1 MIFFTT
7 NNHEQSRTIR
17 KYQSPC
23 SCGLWLII
31 IFNLF
36 IPVAVWADPL
46 RSFDEI
52 FTGLGEAEKR
62 EIFSGEGLIRSIKR
76 NEKLEFIPAPGSGID
91 LAGIIIKENPSY
103 LAESLLVIP
112 YQGRT
117 LDRLDIYNALGRIG
131 DLKGRLYHSHTRD
144 AEVALF
150 EEATRIESERNT
162 RAVADPPPAR
172 ILPST
177 ETMYI
182 RLKDVN
188 FGNTYYRGNLSV
200 SPYGVTYNITNFRNI
215 SYLVF
220 TVMKAGKF
228 SAVLYMEPLA
238 EGTLI
243 YSMAGADASDF
254 IAGLIDIPSAIS
266 KRLAVFIGWISD
278 GLKAAK

>member
-1 MIFFTT
+1 MKFFF
-7 NNHEQSRTIR
+7 
-17 KYQSPC
+17 
-23 SCGLWLII
+23 L
-31 IFNLF
+31 LF
-36 IPVAVWADPL
+36 FLPLVVWANPL

-52 FTGLGEAEKR
+52 FTGLGEAQRR
-62 EIFSGEGLIRSIKR
+62 EVFGDEGLIRSIKR

-91 LAGIIIKENPSY
+91 LAGVIRKENPSY

-112 YQGRT
+112 YQGRV

-131 DLKGRLYHSHTRD
+131 DLKGRLYHSHTRN

-162 RAVADPPPAR
+162 KAVADPPPAR
-172 ILPST
+172 ILPSS
-177 ETMYI
+177 ETVYI

-188 FGNTYYRGNLSV
+188 FGNSYYRGNMSV

-220 TVMKAGKF
+220 TVMKEGRF

-238 EGTLI
+238 EGMLI

-278 GLKAAK
+278 GLKAVK

>member
-1 MIFFTT
+1 LSFF
-7 NNHEQSRTIR
+7 
-17 KYQSPC
+17 PLAA
-23 SCGLWLII
+23 G
-31 IFNLF
+31 
-36 IPVAVWADPL
+36 ADPL
-46 RSFDEI
+46 RTFDEI
-52 FTGLGEAEKR
+52 FTGLGEAQRR
-62 EIFSGEGLIRSIKR
+62 EIFSADGLIRSIKR
-76 NEKLEFIPAPGSGID
+76 NEKLEFIPAPGSRID
-91 LAGIIIKENPSY
+91 LAGVIGKENPSY
-103 LAESLLVIP
+103 IAESLLVIP
-112 YQGRT
+112 YQGRV
-117 LDRLDIYNALGRIG
+117 LDRLDIYNALGKIG
-131 DLKGRLYHSHTRD
+131 DLKGRLYHSHTRN

-177 ETMYI
+177 ETVYI

-188 FGNTYYRGNLSV
+188 FGNSYYRGDMSV

-220 TVMKAGKF
+220 TVMKEGKF

-238 EGTLI
+238 EGMLI

-278 GLKAAK
+278 GLKAIR

>member
-23 SCGLWLII
+23 SCGLWLIL
-31 IFNLF
+31 IFILF
-36 IPVAVWADPL
+36 IPVAAGADPL
-46 RSFDEI
+46 RTFDEI
-52 FTGLGEAEKR
+52 FTGLGETEKR
-62 EIFSGEGLIRSIKR
+62 EIFGGEGLIRSVKR
-76 NEKLEFIPAPGSGID
+76 DEKLEFIPAPSSGID
-91 LAGIIIKENPSY
+91 LAGVIRKENPSY

-117 LDRLDIYNALGRIG
+117 LDKLDIYNALGRIG
-131 DLKGRLYHSHTRD
+131 DLKGRLYHSSTRN

-150 EEATRIESERNT
+150 EEATRIEGERNT

-172 ILPST
+172 ILPGS
-177 ETMYI
+177 ETVYI

-188 FGNTYYRGNLSV
+188 FGNTYYRGNLSI

-220 TVMKAGKF
+220 TVMKEGKF

-238 EGTLI
+238 DGMLI

-278 GLKAAK
+278 GLKAVK

>member
-1 MIFFTT
+1 MKFW
-7 NNHEQSRTIR
+7 
-17 KYQSPC
+17 
-23 SCGLWLII
+23 LLII
-31 IFNLF
+31 LGFF
-36 IPVAVWADPL
+36 FPSAAWADPL

-52 FTGLGEAEKR
+52 FTTLGEARKR
-62 EIFSGEGLIRSIKR
+62 EVFGDEGLIRSVKR
-76 NEKLEFIPAPGSGID
+76 NEKLEFIPAPNSGID
-91 LAGIIIKENPSY
+91 LAGVINRENPSY

-112 YQGRT
+112 YQGHI

-131 DLKGRLYHSHTRD
+131 DLKGRLYHSHTRN

-162 RAVADPPPAR
+162 RAVADPPPSR
-172 ILPST
+172 VLPNS
-177 ETMYI
+177 ETVYI

-188 FGNTYYRGNLSV
+188 FGNSYYRGDMSV

-220 TVMKAGKF
+220 TVMKEGKF
-228 SAVLYMEPLA
+228 SAVLYMEPLT
-238 EGTLI
+238 EGMLI

-278 GLKAAK
+278 GLKRAN